1 MCRFDDGFTDSNSGA
16 QADNKPS
23 GGTCWSTGYIDAE
36 TWTYDEV
43 TQTMTIKSID
53 GQDDRRTKLMV
64 VCSSSST
71 PQITTKPEDP
81 QRNTTLRSS
90 TTVHASSL
98 SPQLMSFLVKLSP
111 STAMLLLCAK
121 ATPPI
126 SSLMLPMHS
135 LDTIK
140 SLI

>member
-90 TTVHASSL
+90 TTGALQIVALAAIICKSCGVSSL
-98 SPQLMSFLVKLSP
+98 S
-111 STAMLLLCAK
+111 A
-121 ATPPI
+121 I
-126 SSLMLPMHS
+126 
-135 LDTIK
+135 
-140 SLI
+140 